1 MTKAKAIRL
10 QGCLSLTSKETHQ
23 MQILKPIGR
32 SVLAV
37 AQTIGE
43 MLALLC
49 EMLYY
54 FKEAPRNL
62 TSIFRQMS
70 IIGIGTLP
78 IAMLVALFVGMVL
91 SVQTG
96 SELALYGTQE
106 AIGAI
111 VGLSMV
117 KELGPVM
124 TSLLVA
130 GRIGSSMAAEIG
142 AMQVYEEID
151 ALKTLEI
158 NPVRYLAMPRLIAC
172 LFTVPALVA
181 FAMVVG
187 IIGGGVVAEINPKI
201 DVPFNVYYE
210 NMTQS
215 LNYKDISKGLFKAM
229 VFGGIIAHVGCYV
242 GFKTSGGARGI
253 GESTTRSVVLSF
265 LMIMIANYLLT
276 RFMI

>member
-1 MTKAKAIRL
+1 
-10 QGCLSLTSKETHQ
+10 
-23 MQILKPIGR
+23 MQILKPIGS

-37 AQTIGE
+37 GQTVGE
-43 MLALLC
+43 ML
-49 EMLYY
+49 YF

-70 IIGIGTLP
+70 VIGIGTLP

-130 GRIGSSMAAEIG
+130 GRVGSSMAAEIG

-172 LFTVPALVA
+172 LFAVPALVA

-187 IIGGGVVAEINPKI
+187 IIGGGIVAEVNPKI

-210 NMTQS
+210 NMTRAI
-215 LNYKDISKGLFKAM
+215 NYKDIIKGLFKAM

-265 LMIMIANYLLT
+265 LLIMIANYLLT

>member
-1 MTKAKAIRL
+1 
-10 QGCLSLTSKETHQ
+10 
-23 MQILKPIGR
+23 MQILKPIGS

-37 AQTIGE
+37 GQTLGE
-43 MLALLC
+43 MIALLC

-54 FKEAPRNL
+54 FKEAPRNM
-62 TSIFRQMS
+62 TSIFRQMY
-70 IIGIGTLP
+70 IIGVGTLP

-130 GRIGSSMAAEIG
+130 GRVGSSMAAEIG

-172 LFTVPALVA
+172 LFSVPALVA
-181 FAMVVG
+181 FSMVVG
-187 IIGGGVVAEINPKI
+187 IIGGGIVADVNPKI

-210 NMTQS
+210 NVTRA
-215 LNYKDISKGLFKAM
+215 LNYKEISKGLFKAM

-265 LMIMIANYLLT
+265 LLIMIANYLLT

>member
-1 MTKAKAIRL
+1 
-10 QGCLSLTSKETHQ
+10 
-23 MQILKPIGR
+23 MQILKPIGSSIL
-32 SVLAV
+32 SVG
-37 AQTIGE
+37 QTVGE
-43 MLALLC
+43 MIALLC
-49 EMLYY
+49 EMLYF
-54 FKEAPRNL
+54 FKEAPRNM

-70 IIGIGTLP
+70 IVGIETLP

-130 GRIGSSMAAEIG
+130 GRVGSSMAAEIG

-172 LFTVPALVA
+172 LFAVPALVA
-181 FAMVVG
+181 FAMAVG
-187 IIGGGVVAEINPKI
+187 IIGGGIVAEVNPKI

-210 NMTQS
+210 NMTRA
-215 LNYKDISKGLFKAM
+215 LNYKEIFRGLFKSM

-242 GFKTSGGARGI
+242 GFKTTGGARGI

-265 LMIMIANYLLT
+265 LLIMIANYLLT

>member
-1 MTKAKAIRL
+1 MLIFKIT
-10 QGCLSLTSKETHQ
+10 GST
-23 MQILKPIGR
+23 ILK
-32 SVLAV
+32 V
-37 AQTIGE
+37 AQVVGE
-43 MLALLC
+43 MIALLC

-130 GRIGSSMAAEIG
+130 GRIGSAMAAELG

-158 NPVRYLAMPRLIAC
+158 NPVRYLAMPRLVAC
-172 LFTVPALVA
+172 LLTVPALVA

-187 IIGGGVVAEINPKI
+187 IIGGGIVAEINPRI

-210 NMTQS
+210 NMTRA
-215 LNYKDISKGLFKAM
+215 LNYKEISKGLLKAM

-242 GFKTSGGARGI
+242 GFKTTGGARGI

-265 LMIMIANYLLT
+265 LLIMIANYLLT

>member
-1 MTKAKAIRL
+1 MRVF
-10 QGCLSLTSKETHQ
+10 S
-23 MQILKPIGR
+23 ILIGK
-32 SVLAV
+32 LLNV
-37 AQTIGE
+37 AQGLGE

-49 EMLYY
+49 ETVYY

-62 TSIFRQMS
+62 TSIFRQMNL
-70 IIGIGTLP
+70 IGVGTLP

-96 SELALYGTQE
+96 TELALYGTQE

-111 VGLSMV
+111 VGVSMV

-130 GRIGSSMAAEIG
+130 GRIGSAMAAEIG

-158 NPVRYLAMPRLIAC
+158 SPVRYLAMPRLIAC

-187 IIGGGVVAEINPKI
+187 ICGGGIVAEVNPQI
-201 DVPFNVYYE
+201 DVPFSVYYD
-210 NMTQS
+210 NMIRALSYQE
-215 LNYKDISKGLFKAM
+215 IFKGLLKAM

-253 GESTTRSVVLSF
+253 GESTTQSVVLSF
-265 LMIMIANYLLT
+265 LLIMVANYLLT

>member
-1 MTKAKAIRL
+1 MRPFTTL
-10 QGCLSLTSKETHQ
+10 GSK
-23 MQILKPIGR
+23 L
-32 SVLAV
+32 LNV
-37 AQTIGE
+37 AQGIGE

-49 EMLYY
+49 ETIYY

-130 GRIGSSMAAEIG
+130 GRVGSAMAAEVG

-172 LFTVPALVA
+172 LFSVPALVA

-187 IIGGGVVAEINPKI
+187 IIGGGIVADVNPKI
-201 DVPFNVYYE
+201 NVPCTVYYDI
-210 NMTQS
+210 MIRA
-215 LNYKDISKGLFKAM
+215 LIYKEIFKGLLKAM

-265 LMIMIANYLLT
+265 LLIMIANYFLT

>member
-1 MTKAKAIRL
+1 
-10 QGCLSLTSKETHQ
+10 
-23 MQILKPIGR
+23 MQILKAIGS

-37 AQTIGE
+37 GQTVGE
-43 MLALLC
+43 MIALLC

-54 FKEAPRNL
+54 FKEAPRNM
-62 TSIFRQMS
+62 TSIFRQMY
-70 IIGIGTLP
+70 IVGVGTLP

-130 GRIGSSMAAEIG
+130 GRVGSSIAAEIG

-172 LFTVPALVA
+172 LFAVPALVA
-181 FAMVVG
+181 FSMVVG
-187 IIGGGVVAEINPKI
+187 IIGGGIVADINPQI

-210 NMTQS
+210 NMTRA
-215 LNYKDISKGLFKAM
+215 LNYKEISKGLFKAM

-253 GESTTRSVVLSF
+253 GEATTRSVVLSF
-265 LMIMIANYLLT
+265 LLIMIANYLLT

>member
-1 MTKAKAIRL
+1 
-10 QGCLSLTSKETHQ
+10 

>member
-1 MTKAKAIRL
+1 
-10 QGCLSLTSKETHQ
+10 
-23 MQILKPIGR
+23 MQILKPIGS

-37 AQTIGE
+37 GQTVGE
-43 MLALLC
+43 MISLLC
-49 EMLYY
+49 EMLYF

-70 IIGIGTLP
+70 IVGIETLP

-130 GRIGSSMAAEIG
+130 GRVGSSMAAEIG

-172 LFTVPALVA
+172 LFAVPALVA

-187 IIGGGVVAEINPKI
+187 IIGGGIVAEVNPKI
-201 DVPFNVYYE
+201 DVPFNVYYD
-210 NMTQS
+210 NMTRAI
-215 LNYKDISKGLFKAM
+215 NYKDIVKGLFKAM

-265 LMIMIANYLLT
+265 LLIMIANYLLT

>member
-1 MTKAKAIRL
+1 
-10 QGCLSLTSKETHQ
+10 
-23 MQILKPIGR
+23 MQILKPIGS
-32 SVLAV
+32 SVLALG
-37 AQTIGE
+37 QTVGE
-43 MLALLC
+43 MITLLC

-62 TSIFRQMS
+62 ASIFRQMS
-70 IIGIGTLP
+70 IVGIETLP
-78 IAMLVALFVGMVL
+78 IAMLVALFVGMGL

-130 GRIGSSMAAEIG
+130 GRVGSSMAAEIG
-142 AMQVYEEID
+142 AMEVYEEID

-172 LFTVPALVA
+172 LFAVPALVA

-187 IIGGGVVAEINPKI
+187 IIGGGIVADVNPKI
-201 DVPFNVYYE
+201 DVPFSVYYE
-210 NMTQS
+210 NMTRA
-215 LNYKDISKGLFKAM
+215 LNYKDIAKGLFKSM

-265 LMIMIANYLLT
+265 LLIMIANYLLT

>member
-1 MTKAKAIRL
+1 
-10 QGCLSLTSKETHQ
+10 
-23 MQILKPIGR
+23 MQILKPIGN
-32 SVLAV
+32 SVLYV
-37 AQTIGE
+37 GQTVGE
-43 MLALLC
+43 MIALLC
-49 EMLYY
+49 EMLYF

-70 IIGIGTLP
+70 IVGIETLP

-130 GRIGSSMAAEIG
+130 GRVGSSMAAEIG

-172 LFTVPALVA
+172 LFAVPALVA

-187 IIGGGVVAEINPKI
+187 IIGGGIVAEVNPKI

-210 NMTQS
+210 NMTRAI
-215 LNYKDISKGLFKAM
+215 NYKDIVKGLFKAM

-242 GFKTSGGARGI
+242 GFKASGGARGI

-265 LMIMIANYLLT
+265 LLIMIANYLLT

>member
-1 MTKAKAIRL
+1 
-10 QGCLSLTSKETHQ
+10 
-23 MQILKPIGR
+23 MQILKTIGS

-37 AQTIGE
+37 GQTLGE
-43 MLALLC
+43 MIALLC

-54 FKEAPRNL
+54 FKEAPRNM
-62 TSIFRQMS
+62 TSIFRQMN
-70 IIGIGTLP
+70 IIGVGTLP

-130 GRIGSSMAAEIG
+130 GRVGSSIAAEIG

-172 LFTVPALVA
+172 LFAVPALVA
-181 FAMVVG
+181 FSMVVG
-187 IIGGGVVAEINPKI
+187 IIGGGIVADINPQI

-210 NMTQS
+210 NMTRA
-215 LNYKDISKGLFKAM
+215 LNYKEISKGLFKAM

-253 GESTTRSVVLSF
+253 GEATTRSVVLSF
-265 LMIMIANYLLT
+265 LLIMIANYLLT